1 MFPVTFTDILR
12 STFGI
17 EDPTKLDETKS
28 EQVKFLQRLLLTSA
42 NHDHKAL
49 LLESDSMV
57 RKMIDLANA
66 STSYNIDDLKK
77 ALGEMLDGNQDEVYI
92 SVLTAFTI
100 FLKEN
105 QVGQSVYTEYVEE
118 TKCPIDQSG
127 PLPDLEFDPISWKN

>member
-1 MFPVTFTDILR
+1 M
-12 STFGI
+12 
-17 EDPTKLDETKS
+17 
-28 EQVKFLQRLLLTSA
+28 TSA

-105 QVGQSVYTEYVEE
+105 
-118 TKCPIDQSG
+118 
-127 PLPDLEFDPISWKN
+127 